1 MKNIHQKGA
10 SPVIIIIVILIL
22 IAVGFYFFTAPKVS
36 DVKDEIKT
44 NSSQP
49 VGFEENPTNLPA
61 DEGVVSAE
69 ISIEDFVFDPIAI
82 TIKKGESVTWTNND
96 SAPHTV
102 TSSSNLFDSGNLAKG
117 EVYSREF
124 SEPGTYAYICAYH
137 PNMKAT
143 VIVTE

>member
-1 MKNIHQKGA
+1 MKNLYQKGA
-10 SPVIIIIVILIL
+10 SPVIIIIVVLIL
-22 IAVGFYFFTAPKVS
+22 VAVGFYFFTAPKGS
-36 DVKDEIKT
+36 DVKTEINN
-44 NSSQP
+44 NSSEP

-61 DEGVVSAE
+61 DEGVVTAE